1 MPPAF
6 VLSQDQ
12 TLRKYLRSAF
22 SKLFCSLKNC
32 SVALFL
38 KHWIYF
44 AWLFNFQRTPAASRR
59 QLIYNTT
66 VTLSCQ
72 HFFKSFLET
81 FEAVFFTCRLWLS
94 AHPPTYMYYTYF
106 LLLCQDLFPFFP
118 LIYLS
123 LFLSADKSLK
133 YRALF
138 LITYFPLMYTMFFV
152 FVLPLAYSFYSYLR
166 FTPALIFYIS
176 FTFYSQYYVESVCQS
191 HYVDIVSDCIKTLIL
206 VELKLGFYLF

>member
-32 SVALFL
+32 SVALSL

-66 VTLSCQ
+66 TGLLCQ
-72 HFFKSFLET
+72 HFFSKFFVKLLKLCFSL
-81 FEAVFFTCRLWLS
+81 AVCGCW
-94 AHPPTYMYYTYF
+94 PWPTIDYYTRTPF
-106 LLLCQDLFPFFP
+106 CCQLLFCVF
-118 LIYLS
+118 
-123 LFLSADKSLK
+123 LFLFFCVCFPSIIMCCKW
-133 YRALF
+133 F
-138 LITYFPLMYTMFFV
+138 LIV
-152 FVLPLAYSFYSYLR
+152 Q
-166 FTPALIFYIS
+166 PALAPAD
-176 FTFYSQYYVESVCQS
+176 VC
-191 HYVDIVSDCIKTLIL
+191 
-206 VELKLGFYLF
+206 

>member
-66 VTLSCQ
+66 VMLSCQ

-94 AHPPTYMYYTYF
+94 ALANDQSLYAHSF
-106 LLLCQDLFPFFP
+106 LLSTLILCFFV
-118 LIYLS
+118 S
-123 LFLSADKSLK
+123 FFLRVFFL
-133 YRALF
+133 
-138 LITYFPLMYTMFFV
+138 LITYFNSTI
-152 FVLPLAYSFYSYLR
+152 VLTFNKSNLFWSSCISNANIGFH
-166 FTPALIFYIS
+166 LIYIN
-176 FTFYSQYYVESVCQS
+176 
-191 HYVDIVSDCIKTLIL
+191 
-206 VELKLGFYLF
+206 LKLVFIIALSIAIRV

>member
-66 VTLSCQ
+66 VRLLCQ
-72 HFFKSFLET
+72 HFFQSFLET
-81 FEAVFFTCRLWLS
+81 FEAVFSLAVCGCW
-94 AHPPTYMYYTYF
+94 PWPTIDYYTLTPFCCQLLFCVF
-106 LLLCQDLFPFFP
+106 LFLFPACVFFYKIRNKANHP
-118 LIYLS
+118 LS
-123 LFLSADKSLK
+123 
-133 YRALF
+133 
-138 LITYFPLMYTMFFV
+138 
-152 FVLPLAYSFYSYLR
+152 
-166 FTPALIFYIS
+166 
-176 FTFYSQYYVESVCQS
+176 VESGWCLLFFI
-191 HYVDIVSDCIKTLIL
+191 VDVFYGD
-206 VELKLGFYLF
+206 GFRRGVRRLLRLR

>member
-94 AHPPTYMYYTYF
+94 ALANDQSLYAHSF
-106 LLLCQDLFPFFP
+106 LLSTFILC
-118 LIYLS
+118 
-123 LFLSADKSLK
+123 
-133 YRALF
+133 
-138 LITYFPLMYTMFFV
+138 FFV
-152 FVLPLAYSFYSYLR
+152 SIFLRVFSFYKIRNKANHPLS
-166 FTPALIFYIS
+166 
-176 FTFYSQYYVESVCQS
+176 VESGWCLLFFI
-191 HYVDIVSDCIKTLIL
+191 VDVFYGD
-206 VELKLGFYLF
+206 GFRKGVRRLLRLR